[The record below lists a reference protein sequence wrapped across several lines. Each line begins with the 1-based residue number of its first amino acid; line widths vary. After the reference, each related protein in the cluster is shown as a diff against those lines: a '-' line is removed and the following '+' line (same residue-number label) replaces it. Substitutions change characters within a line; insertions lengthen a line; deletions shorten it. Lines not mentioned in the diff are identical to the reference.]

1 MGHAMNEM
9 PGRDLGQ
16 GDREERE
23 RRRLEAVAEYE
34 FLIGTKNET
43 FQEICYLACGLFQVA
58 HSYVTLLGADRGHYL
73 TRSIV
78 GRESFARGTSLTNVV
93 FEEPDVSITEDIS
106 QDIRFGKGLSIHKG
120 QSIHK
125 TRFFAAVPLRI
136 APGISLGVLSI
147 LDPTPRKFSEEA
159 RTHFRRLGVLVMN
172 EFRRQRGL
180 LDLHNR
186 EILLMRTRDE
196 AEAANVAKSAFLATM
211 SHEIRTPLNGVLGMA
226 QVMAE
231 DVLTDLQRE
240 RLTVISQSGETLL
253 ALLNDILDLAK
264 IESGKLELE
273 EVRFDLEDL
282 CRRTLSTFAAL
293 AQKKELYLTLT
304 IADAAKGEYL
314 GDPTRI
320 RQIVGNL
327 ISNALKFTAQ
337 GGVRVAVGVDRDHLT
352 FAVTDTGDGIA
363 PDALNKLFEKFVQ
376 ADSST
381 TRRYGGTGLGLSI
394 CLQLSK
400 VMGGTVEVASEV
412 GKGSTFQAR
421 LAIRRAP
428 AAPAAAPAGGTAA
441 SARDAEVRVLAA
453 EDNDVNQKVLR
464 AMLGQIGVTPTVV
477 GNGREAV
484 DAWETGNW
492 DLILMDIQMPVMDG
506 REATAVIRARERETG
521 RPRTPI
527 YALTAD
533 SMTHQVATYEKCDMD
548 GFLSKPIIR
557 AKLGETIER
566 FRK

>member
-1 MGHAMNEM
+1 MSGV
-9 PGRDLGQ
+9 PGRG
-16 GDREERE
+16 GVGERE

-34 FLIGTKNET
+34 FLIGTRNET
-43 FQEICYLACGLFQVA
+43 FQEICYLACGLFNVA

-78 GRESFARGTSLTNVV
+78 GREGFARDTSLTNVV
-93 FEEPDVSITEDIS
+93 FEEPDVSVSEDITR
-106 QDIRFGKGLSIHKG
+106 DPRFGKGLSIHKG
-120 QSIHK
+120 YSIHK
-125 TRFFAAVPLRI
+125 TRFFAAAPLRI
-136 APGISLGVLSI
+136 APDISLGVLSI

-159 RTHFRRLGVLVMN
+159 RVHFRRLSVLVVN

-186 EILLMRTRDE
+186 ETQLVRMRDE

-231 DVLTDLQRE
+231 DVLTDGQRE
-240 RLTVISQSGETLL
+240 RLAVISQSGETLL

-264 IESGKLELE
+264 IESGKMELE
-273 EVRFDLEDL
+273 ETRFDLEDL
-282 CRRTLSTFAAL
+282 CLRTVSTFAAL
-293 AQKKELYLTLT
+293 AQKKGLYLAL
-304 IADAAKGEYL
+304 IVDDDAKGNYI
-314 GDPTRI
+314 GDSTRI

-327 ISNALKFTAQ
+327 ISNALKFTNK
-337 GGVRVAVGVDRDHLT
+337 GGVRVTVVSDHECLT
-352 FAVTDTGDGIA
+352 FAVTDTGDGIK
-363 PDALNKLFEKFVQ
+363 PEALSKLFEKFVQ

-400 VMGGTVEVASEV
+400 MMGGSVEVSSEL
-412 GKGSTFQAR
+412 GKGSTFRAR
-421 LAIRRAP
+421 LAVKKAR
-428 AAPAAAPAGGTAA
+428 AAAITIPTTGEALPSGDTNIK
-441 SARDAEVRVLAA
+441 VLVA
-453 EDNDVNQKVLR
+453 EDNDVNQKVLC
-464 AMLGQIGVTPTVV
+464 AMLAQIGVAPKVV
-477 GNGREAV
+477 SDGKEAV
-484 DAWETGNW
+484 AAWELEAW

-506 REATAVIRARERETG
+506 REATASIRARELEMG

-557 AKLGETIER
+557 AKLNETIER